1 MPLHT
6 NTATKAAIK
15 AGKAILSIYNDKK
28 RDLQTEAKADDSPLT
43 IADRRA
49 HEIIAKELEATG
61 LPVLSEEGIHL
72 PYAERKQ
79 WTRFWLVDPLDGTR
93 EFISRNGEFTV
104 NIALIEQNRP
114 VMGVVYVPVTGVLYL
129 GITGEGAWRTWRT
142 RKTWETWE
150 TSETLERLEKLGYRN
165 KPGEGKRSGGKSDA
179 LVVVGSRS
187 HMSSETKEYIK
198 RLEADYGEVEFVS
211 VGSSLKFCLL
221 AEGKAH
227 IYPRLSTTM
236 EWDTAAGQA
245 IAEAAGKH
253 VLRIDNGKSLSYNK
267 EDLRNPFFVVK

>member
-1 MPLHT
+1 
-6 NTATKAAIK
+6 
-15 AGKAILSIYNDKK
+15 
-28 RDLQTEAKADDSPLT
+28 
-43 IADRRA
+43 
-49 HEIIAKELEATG
+49 
-61 LPVLSEEGIHL
+61 
-72 PYAERKQ
+72 
-79 WTRFWLVDPLDGTR
+79 
-93 EFISRNGEFTV
+93 
-104 NIALIEQNRP
+104 
-114 VMGVVYVPVTGVLYL
+114 
-129 GITGEGAWRTWRT
+129 
-142 RKTWETWE
+142 
-150 TSETLERLEKLGYRN
+150 
-165 KPGEGKRSGGKSDA
+165 
-179 LVVVGSRS
+179 
-187 HMSSETKEYIK
+187 MSSETKEYIK